1 MSPTA
6 ESDRVVALA
15 NVVTEDTCT
24 REQVLTARL
33 QVAFELHLPRTN
45 CHLPLTSMKL
55 KLQIIRLLRFVL
67 DREAF
72 SSPKLVK
79 FRRRLQL
86 GELYRTDV
94 VQYRVERTKD
104 MGAKVGKNCRFFGL
118 DIFSEPRLVDIGDN
132 TIMSG
137 KVVLLTHD
145 GAIHSAAYNE
155 IPDING
161 YYGRISIGRNCFIGF
176 GSIIMPNVRIGDNCI
191 VCPGSV
197 VVHSFADNSVIRGNP
212 AVVIAHR
219 SAWIRMNEESPNTII
234 DPVYRFPTVIPE
246 ELILQRVAHLPFS
259 EARRPVPAET
269 RAS

>member
-1 MSPTA
+1 
-6 ESDRVVALA
+6 
-15 NVVTEDTCT
+15 
-24 REQVLTARL
+24 
-33 QVAFELHLPRTN
+33 
-45 CHLPLTSMKL
+45 MKL

-161 YYGRISIGRNCFIGF
+161 YYGRISIGRKYSWPEVGSPLILRSKTIPPFIESSG
-176 GSIIMPNVRIGDNCI
+176 PDI
-191 VCPGSV
+191 VAAHTTPGRFLSKV
-197 VVHSFADNSVIRGNP
+197 
-212 AVVIAHR
+212 
-219 SAWIRMNEESPNTII
+219 I
-234 DPVYRFPTVIPE
+234 DPT
-246 ELILQRVAHLPFS
+246 S
-259 EARRPVPAET
+259 
-269 RAS
+269 